1 MAKRSYFKSASAAK
15 PQATTTHERGAL
27 WSAKRVAER
36 LGVTPWTVYRLMR
49 DHKLPYVQVGSQYRF
64 EAADVEAW
72 IAARRGVNDTTGFL
86 QLVASR

>member
-1 MAKRSYFKSASAAK
+1 MAKRSYFKVGLRGEACRPPPPTSAV
-15 PQATTTHERGAL
+15 PCGA
-27 WSAKRVAER
+27 RNVAER

-72 IAARRGVNDTTGFL
+72 IAARRG
-86 QLVASR
+86 